1 MKTSWLVRLPTAL
14 ALLSLTFLVSE
25 ALPGA
30 MPRGAAVAAPPGF
43 ISFCLRQSTQCADEK
58 PGAAPVHLD
67 AGKRALIATVNSQVN
82 RTTTWVH
89 DSVRSEAKEH
99 FDLVRNGK
107 GDCEDMALT
116 KRKMLNAT
124 GIPFHN
130 LVLAIGR
137 NGRGELHA
145 VLVVRTDAGDLVL
158 DSPDTAI
165 RDWREAGLTWIKR
178 QDGTALGWET
188 IPAKV

>member
-1 MKTSWLVRLPTAL
+1 MNSGL
-14 ALLSLTFLVSE
+14 ARPAATLLLLSFSMVIAE
-25 ALPGA
+25 AIPGA

-43 ISFCLRQSTQCADEK
+43 ISFCLRQSTQCKDEK

-67 AGKRALIATVNSQVN
+67 AQTRALIEKVNTQVN
-82 RTTTWVH
+82 HTTTWV
-89 DSVRSEAKEH
+89 DDAVRSEVKEH

-107 GDCEDMALT
+107 GDCEDIALT

-130 LVLAIGR
+130 LMLAIGKNR
-137 NGRGELHA
+137 NGELHA

-158 DSPDTAI
+158 DSPDMAI
-165 RDWREAGLTWIKR
+165 RDWRQAGLTWLKR
-178 QDGTALGWET
+178 QDGTALGWESM
-188 IPAKV
+188 PAKA